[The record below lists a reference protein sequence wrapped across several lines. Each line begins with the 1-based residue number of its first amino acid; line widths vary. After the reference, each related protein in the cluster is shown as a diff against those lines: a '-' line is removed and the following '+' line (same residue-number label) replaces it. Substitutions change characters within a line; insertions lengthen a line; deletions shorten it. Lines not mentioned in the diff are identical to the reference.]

1 MHTITNIAPGVTM
14 IYSNPPNTPLHPC
27 RRCYSVS
34 DDTVSHLQYTSRRV
48 FLHRVISFQLLTT
61 QIEHLEFEG
70 SPDQLAAILNGVRFS
85 ISARLKFTC
94 KCTESSETF
103 WSSKTGAS
111 TGPTPAFRGL
121 CLALASRTLKTWA
134 YFLHCMFPR
143 GKATTLDMNWNST
156 TAPDVLIM
164 ENAQISVKVFQC
176 RSIPRP
182 FQSQI
187 DIP

>member
-1 MHTITNIAPGVTM
+1 M

-48 FLHRVISFQLLTT
+48 FLHWVISFQLLTT
-61 QIEHLEFEG
+61 QIERLELEG
-70 SPDQLAAILNGVRFS
+70 SPDQLAAVLNGVRFS
-85 ISARLKFTC
+85 ISARLKVTC
-94 KCTESSETF
+94 KYTESSETF

-111 TGPTPAFRGL
+111 TPTPAFRGL
-121 CLALASRTLKTWA
+121 CLALASRTLKTRA

-143 GKATTLDMNWNST
+143 GKATTVDMNWKST

-164 ENAQISVKVFQC
+164 GNAQISVKVFQC

>member
-1 MHTITNIAPGVTM
+1 M
-14 IYSNPPNTPLHPC
+14 IYSNPPNTPPIHPC
-27 RRCYSVS
+27 RRYYSVS
-34 DDTVSHLQYTSRRV
+34 DDTISYLQYTSRRV

-61 QIEHLEFEG
+61 QIERLELEG
-70 SPDQLAAILNGVRFS
+70 SPDQLVAVLNGVRFL

-94 KCTESSETF
+94 KYTESSETC

-121 CLALASRTLKTWA
+121 CLALASRTLKTWT
-134 YFLHCMFPR
+134 YFIHCMFPR
-143 GKATTLDMNWNST
+143 GKATTLDMNSKST

-164 ENAQISVKVFQC
+164 GNAQISVKVFQY
-176 RSIPRP
+176 RSISRP